1 MTPSA
6 TRTPLLVLAS
16 TFPARVGDGTPSFVR
31 DLAVGMAAEFGP
43 LVLVPAVP
51 GGAARE
57 DADGIAVRRY
67 RYFPRRWEDVAAGAI
82 LENVRTRKSRLIQVP
97 FLMAAQF
104 VAVRRA
110 VRRERPAVIH
120 AHWIIPQGIVAR
132 WAAPGVP
139 LVVTTLGG
147 DLYALN
153 DPLSR
158 ALKRSVLR
166 RARAVTVMNADMRD
180 RAIALGAH
188 PDTTHVMP
196 MGAQVAQFA
205 DAAAGRAA
213 RVADAALLN
222 GAALLKGAGAPV
234 RLLAV
239 GRLVEKKGFHLLL
252 EALADFDPALWSL
265 TIVGDGP
272 ERRALEAAAASLPVT
287 FAGQLSREALTRADA
302 EADVAVFP
310 SVRASSGDQDGL
322 PVALLE
328 AMASGCAVIVSDL
341 PGLDEAVEAGVTG
354 LSVPSG
360 DVTALRE
367 ALAAVVGDA
376 ALRARLGSAAAVR
389 ALDFDVAAVAAGYA
403 RVLTQAIEG

>member
-1 MTPSA
+1 MTPHSSRPA
-6 TRTPLLVLAS
+6 LLVLAS
-16 TFPARVGDGTPSFVR
+16 TYPARAGDGTPSFVR
-31 DLAVGMAAEFGP
+31 DLAVGLSDAFAP

-51 GGAARE
+51 GGAPGE
-57 DADGIAVRRY
+57 SADGIRVTRY
-67 RYFPRRWEDVAAGAI
+67 RFFPSRWEDLASGAI
-82 LENVRTRKSRLIQVP
+82 LENVRSKKSRLLQVP
-97 FLMAAQF
+97 FFLAAQF
-104 VAVRRA
+104 FAVRRA

-132 WAAPGVP
+132 FAAPRVP

-147 DLYALN
+147 DLYALG

-158 ALKRSVLR
+158 ALKRAVLR
-166 RARAVTVMNADMRD
+166 RARAVTVMNADMRA
-180 RAIALGAH
+180 RAIALGAN
-188 PDTTHVMP
+188 PDTTYVMP

-205 DAAAGRAA
+205 DAAAGRVS
-213 RVADAALLN
+213 RKKTSD
-222 GAALLKGAGAPV
+222 APV

-252 EALADFDPALWSL
+252 EALADVDPATWHL

-272 ERRALEAAAASLPVT
+272 ERHALEALAVDLPVD
-287 FAGQLSREALTRADA
+287 FVGQLSREALTRADA

-310 SVRASSGDQDGL
+310 SVRAASGDQDGL

-328 AMASGCAVIVSDL
+328 AMASGCAVVVSDL

-360 DVTALRE
+360 DVAALRD
-367 ALAAVVGDA
+367 ALATIVGDA
-376 ALRARLGSAAAVR
+376 ALRASLGEAAAVR
-389 ALDFDVAAVAAGYA
+389 AQDFDVAAVASGYE
-403 RVLTQAIEG
+403 RVLSAAIRA